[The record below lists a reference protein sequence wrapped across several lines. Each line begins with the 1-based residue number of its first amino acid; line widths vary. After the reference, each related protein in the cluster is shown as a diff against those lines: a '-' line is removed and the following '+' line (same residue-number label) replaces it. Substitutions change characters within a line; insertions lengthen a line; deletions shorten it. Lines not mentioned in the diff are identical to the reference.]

1 MVETQSD
8 GCSKGSVPGNRD
20 RIWLRHKA
28 MVVAWGVSLVIETG
42 YG

>member
-8 GCSKGSVPGNRD
+8 VCSTDSVPGNRD
-20 RIWLRHKA
+20 RKWLRHKA
-28 MVVAWGVSLVIETG
+28 MAVAQIVFLVIETG